1 MQASSWGKDTLS
13 RQANERV
20 WNVVDATHVAVVL
33 DGDDVETDL
42 SSVDVMNAQ
51 ELMRRL
57 NDAFLLSAIDG
68 FNACV
73 AKPPLAH
80 FDFHKYPNLPGSA
93 DQVDFIPIPTPI
105 AQEDLGVV
113 FFEVNDRQRLAPTA
127 SFRCVH
133 ASKEG
138 EYSVLSRD
146 VFWSIDVDLFVLVRG
161 DFGSGAA

>member
-20 WNVVDATHVAVVL
+20 RNVVDATRVTVVL

-42 SSVDVMNAQ
+42 RCVDIVNAQ
-51 ELMRRL
+51 EMMRCL
-57 NDAFLLSAIDG
+57 NNAFLLSAIDG
-68 FNACV
+68 FNACI
-73 AKPPLAH
+73 AIPPLAH

-113 FFEVNDRQRLAPTA
+113 FFEVNDR
-127 SFRCVH
+127 
-133 ASKEG
+133 
-138 EYSVLSRD
+138 
-146 VFWSIDVDLFVLVRG
+146 
-161 DFGSGAA
+161 